1 VDALID
7 APGAIG
13 PARALVI
20 PMYNEVAR
28 IERTLETLAASPLVV
43 GDLELVLVDDGS
55 TDGTVEVASRAA
67 TRLGL
72 HARVLQ
78 LGTNQGKGA
87 AVRAGMLAAT
97 ARSRVFVDS
106 DLSVEV
112 KDLERCFE
120 ALEDDVDVAYGT
132 RAHPDSS
139 ISHTQ
144 PPHRVVTGRTYNLLL
159 RLLRLTSER
168 DTQCGMKGFSA
179 EAAEAVFAP
188 LRTIGFGFDVE
199 ALARAERGGWR
210 VAPVAVTWSHVEA
223 SRVRALR
230 DGVSM
235 GLSALRTR
243 RQLTREA
250 SSPGGWARRGT
261 R

>member
-7 APGAIG
+7 APEAVG

-20 PMYNEVAR
+20 PMFNEVGR
-28 IERTLETLAASPLVV
+28 IERTLETLAGSPLVV
-43 GDLELVLVDDGS
+43 GELELVLVDDGS
-55 TDGTVEVASRAA
+55 TDGTVEVAGRAA

-72 HARVLQ
+72 GVRVLQ

-112 KDLERCFE
+112 EDLLRCFDL
-120 ALEDDVDVAYGT
+120 LEGGIDVAYGT
-132 RAHPDSS
+132 RAHRDSS

-144 PPHRVVTGRTYNLLL
+144 PPHRVITGRTYNLLL
-159 RLLRLTSER
+159 RVLRLTSER

-179 EAAEAVFAP
+179 DAAEGVFAP

-210 VAPVAVTWSHVEA
+210 VAPVPVTWSHVEA
-223 SRVRALR
+223 SRVRAVR
-230 DGVSM
+230 DGFNM

-243 RQLTREA
+243 RQLSREA
-250 SSPGGWARRGT
+250 ASPGVAARRGT

>member
-1 VDALID
+1 MDALID
-7 APGAIG
+7 GPDAVG

-20 PMYNEVAR
+20 PMFNEVAR
-28 IERTLETLAASPLVV
+28 IERTLETLSTSPLVV

-55 TDGTVEVASRAA
+55 TDRTVEVATRGAA
-67 TRLGL
+67 ALGL
-72 HARVLQ
+72 NARVLQ

-112 KDLERCFE
+112 KDLLRCFDL
-120 ALEDDVDVAYGT
+120 LEGDVDVAYGT
-132 RAHPDSS
+132 RAHPESS
-139 ISHTQ
+139 ISHAQ

-159 RLLRLTSER
+159 RMLRLTSER
-168 DTQCGMKGFSA
+168 DTQCGMKGFTA
-179 EAAEAVFAP
+179 DAAEAVFAP

-199 ALARAERGGWR
+199 ALARAQRGGWR
-210 VAPVAVTWSHVEA
+210 VEPLPVTWSHVDA

-230 DGVSM
+230 DGFNM

-243 RQLTREA
+243 RQLFREA
-250 SSPGGWARRGT
+250 ASPGVVVHRRP